1 MLVNESRNVQLHGES
16 LEALDTL
23 FFFRMVLR
31 TLILLFLLVGTG
43 FPKPRPKDNFL
54 TNTIKKATGNAAK
67 SLVDCQKT
75 CHGPLYYCDSRLMIT
90 TRCRYTSLTWFLII
104 GLPLII
110 ILILVG
116 IFVWRKKRQNMA

>member
-1 MLVNESRNVQLHGES
+1 MG
-16 LEALDTL
+16 
-23 FFFRMVLR
+23 
-31 TLILLFLLVGTG
+31 G
-43 FPKPRPKDNFL
+43 FSKPRPKDNFL

-75 CHGPLYYCDSRLMIT
+75 CHGPLHYCDSRLMIT

-116 IFVWRKKRQNMA
+116 VFVWRKKGKIWVEGGNHKVKKPPEDIH